1 MVHFHNY
8 MVLEKF
14 DGSTGWIDL
23 DFIFMFRVIG
33 FRSEDKNDDSVVLYS
48 RAMVRHSVFVGWHL
62 CNKIPFIYKANWK
75 R

>member
-14 DGSTGWIDL
+14 EGSTGWIDL

-33 FRSEDKNDDSVVLYS
+33 FRNEDKNDDSVVFYS
-48 RAMVRHSVFVGWHL
+48 RAMVRHSVGWNL
-62 CNKIPFIYKANWK
+62 YNKSSLYL
-75 R
+75 